1 MIRRVLRY
9 ALYVVAWTV
18 AAPLSVPV
26 RLLAPL
32 DRRDELFCFGSE
44 FFALMPGL
52 PGVYLRRAYYDTVLP
67 QGAPNLYS
75 GFGTTFSQRDTHIG
89 RDVYIGS
96 RCDIGLSE
104 IGDDVLIGSHVAI
117 ISGPRVHHF
126 DRLDVPIR
134 KQGGVLEKITI
145 GNGSWL
151 ANGAIVL
158 APVGEG
164 AVVGAGAVV
173 VRPCDS
179 FGVYVGNP
187 ARLVRLRGDIPGN
200 TAVPGEPDSA
210 AA

>member
-1 MIRRVLRY
+1 MRGLLRS
-9 ALYVVAWTV
+9 ALYAVAWIV

-26 RLLAPL
+26 RLLAPV
-32 DRRDELFCFGSE
+32 DRRDELFCFGSQ

-52 PGVYLRRAYYDTVLP
+52 PGVYLRRAYYHTVLP
-67 QGAPNLYS
+67 QGASKLHS
-75 GFGTTFSQRDTHIG
+75 GFGTIFSQRDTHVG

-96 RCDIGLSE
+96 HCDIGLSE
-104 IGDDVLIGSHVAI
+104 IGDDVLIGSHVDI

-151 ANGAIVL
+151 ANGAIIL

-173 VRPCDS
+173 VRPCES
-179 FGVYVGNP
+179 PGVYVGNP
-187 ARLVRLRGDIPGN
+187 ARLVRLRGDPMGIAAIPAETN
-200 TAVPGEPDSA
+200 SA